1 MGEVSVISV
10 VSTWD
15 GRKAHALRIAL
26 RLTNEAFADHLGVAS
41 RAVAKWDA
49 QPDLVPVM
57 STQQVLDVALGRAPD
72 EAKTRFE
79 LLLAEAKS
87 ETQSPFEELHV
98 TALPMSVQ
106 LPTVSLRYATPET
119 LAYLRNTLNN
129 HYTADNLLGPR
140 ALLPVITAHVDTIG
154 QLLEGSS
161 GTTYDELLRI
171 GAGYA
176 EFAGWLS
183 QDSGDLA
190 GATVWCDRALEWA
203 QAGGDERMAAFVMTR
218 RAVQSIS
225 TGKGAYAVRLAVAAQ
240 RGGDRPETIRVR
252 ALAAMTEANGH
263 AISGQPSETDRALDV
278 ADALLEREAIITDG
292 DPMEGRYCELDL
304 YLKITRAKCHL
315 ELGRASNAIDA
326 FGIVLADLP
335 LDYHRDRGQ
344 YLARLA
350 QAYIMAEQPEPACA
364 AAEESLAIAIST
376 GSGRTITELRTMAK
390 KLTRWMRQPPVERF
404 CGMLTAVELS
414 NGGA

>member
-1 MGEVSVISV
+1 VISV

-15 GRKAHALRIAL
+15 GRKAHALRIAF
-26 RLTNEAFADHLGVAS
+26 RLTNEAFADRLGVAS

-57 STQQVLDVALGRAPD
+57 NTQQILDLALDRAPD
-72 EAKTRFE
+72 EVKTRFE
-79 LLLAEAKS
+79 LLLAELKS
-87 ETQSPFEELHV
+87 ETRSPLDELHV
-98 TALPMSVQ
+98 TALPMTVQ
-106 LPTVSLRYATPET
+106 LPTVSLRHATPET
-119 LAYLRNTLNN
+119 LIYLRNTLNS

-140 ALLPVITAHVDTIG
+140 ALLPVITAHVDAIE
-154 QLLEGSS
+154 QLLQGAA
-161 GTTYDELLRI
+161 GATYDELLRV

-176 EFAGWLS
+176 EFAGWLC
-183 QDSGDLA
+183 QDSGDLG
-190 GATVWCDRALEWA
+190 GAAVWCDRALEWA

-225 TGKGAYAVRLAVAAQ
+225 AGKGTYAVRLAMAAQ
-240 RGGDRPETIRVR
+240 RGGDRPETIHVR

-263 AISGQPSETDRALDV
+263 AISGEPSETDRALDV
-278 ADALLEREAIITDG
+278 TDALLERESIVTDG
-292 DPMEGRYCELDL
+292 DPMQGRYCELDL

-315 ELGRASNAIDA
+315 ELGRANDA
-326 FGIVLADLP
+326 VEAFDVVLADLP
-335 LDYHRDRGQ
+335 ADYHRDRGQ

-350 QAYIMAEQPEPACA
+350 QAHIMAEQPEPACV

-376 GSGRTITELRTMAK
+376 GSGRTITELRTMTK
-390 KLTRWMRQPPVERF
+390 KLARWMSQPMVERF
-404 CGMLTAVELS
+404 CGMLMAVEPT